1 MIRPSRIFGV
11 AVCVVMLMAT
21 PFREAAPAQQ
31 PCTRD
36 DHVAWVSDA
45 LKRMKTIKPGMTRK
59 ALLDVFRGDGG
70 LHPLP
75 KLGTRIQARRF
86 VSRDCSYFKVDVEL
100 QIAPPEYSEGRL
112 KFQED
117 PQDIILT
124 ISKPYLEHPIW
135 D

>member
-1 MIRPSRIFGV
+1 MIKPRRTSGLIFWV
-11 AVCVVMLMAT
+11 LLIMAT
-21 PFREAAPAQQ
+21 PFQEPAITAQL
-31 PCTRD
+31 CTRD
-36 DHVAWVSDA
+36 DHVAWVSDV

-59 ALLDVFRGDGG
+59 ALLDVFYLDGG

-75 KLGTRIQARRF
+75 KLGTRIQTGRF